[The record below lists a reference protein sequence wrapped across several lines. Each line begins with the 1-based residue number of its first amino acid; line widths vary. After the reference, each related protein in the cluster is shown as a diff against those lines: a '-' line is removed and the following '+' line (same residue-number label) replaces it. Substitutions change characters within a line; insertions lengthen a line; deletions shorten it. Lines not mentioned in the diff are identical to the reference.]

1 MSKVVRLFLLGIAF
15 LGIAGAQVKIGIV
28 NSQKA
33 LLATA
38 DIKKAQQ
45 DLETKY
51 RPRQDEIQQLQKD
64 LQTLQPRAQTQGNT
78 LSAAAAQDLQD
89 QIQTK
94 QRELQR
100 KGQDLQD
107 DVNQDRNDILQRAG
121 ARMQDVVHK
130 LAEQKGLDVV
140 IDSTNTL
147 FYKATLDL
155 TNDAIAAY
163 DQANPVK

>member
-15 LGIAGAQVKIGIV
+15 LGIAGAQVKIAIV

-51 RPRQDEIQQLQKD
+51 RPRQEEIQQLQKD
-64 LQTLQPRAQTQGNT
+64 LQALQQKGQTQGST
-78 LSAAAAQDLQD
+78 LSPAAAQDLQD

-147 FYKATLDL
+147 FYKAALDI
-155 TNDAIAAY
+155 TNDAVAAY

>member
-15 LGIAGAQVKIGIV
+15 LGIAGAQVKIAIV

-51 RPRQDEIQQLQKD
+51 RPRQEEIQQLQKD
-64 LQTLQPRAQTQGNT
+64 LQTLQQKGQTQGST
-78 LSAAAAQDLQD
+78 LSPGAAQDLQE
-89 QIQTK
+89 QIATK

-147 FYKATLDL
+147 FYKAALDI
-155 TNDAIAAY
+155 TNDAVAAY

>member
-1 MSKVVRLFLLGIAF
+1 MSKVVRLFLLGTAF

-51 RPRQDEIQQLQKD
+51 RPRQEEIQQLQKD
-64 LQTLQPRAQTQGNT
+64 LQTLQQKAQTQGNT
-78 LSAAAAQDLQD
+78 LSAAAAQDLNE

-147 FYKATLDL
+147 FYKAALDL
-155 TNDAIAAY
+155 TNDAVAAY